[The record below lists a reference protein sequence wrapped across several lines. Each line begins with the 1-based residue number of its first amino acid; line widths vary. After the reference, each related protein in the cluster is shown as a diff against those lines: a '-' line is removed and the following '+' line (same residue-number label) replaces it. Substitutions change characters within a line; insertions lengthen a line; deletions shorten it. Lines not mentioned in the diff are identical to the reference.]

1 MEIQEQDGVTLQD
14 NTEFKSPM
22 RAAMWDAWWMK
33 ARDPKQFLGRWAREG
48 APLGIAKLIPDSG
61 IFPQVEL
68 DESLEEKT
76 DMSVLVDLR
85 NYEPAESQKSEAA
98 IEIERYVKKGFCKIL
113 PLDQIHEKY
122 LAVTASRL
130 ALILKQKPD
139 GSTKRC
145 IVIDM
150 KRSQGNSRAT
160 VSERIVLPRCQDV
173 VQSLRVMRE
182 KESEL
187 PGGEVKDRR

>member
-76 DMSVLVDLR
+76 DMSVLMYKR
-85 NYEPAESQKSEAA
+85 AASTEP
-98 IEIERYVKKGFCKIL
+98 RGF
-113 PLDQIHEKY
+113 PY
-122 LAVTASRL
+122 RL
-130 ALILKQKPD
+130 F
-139 GSTKRC
+139 
-145 IVIDM
+145 
-150 KRSQGNSRAT
+150 
-160 VSERIVLPRCQDV
+160 
-173 VQSLRVMRE
+173 QSLSLLYNSYDVSLE
-182 KESEL
+182 NLEL
-187 PGGEVKDRR
+187 EQPIIP